1 MKDDDQY
8 SAEYEELRR
17 RLADTG
23 YICTGTVATVYRK
36 CGKSYCACA
45 TDPNS
50 RHGPYHTWTRKV
62 QGKTVTRNLTE
73 SQAACCS
80 RYIAN
85 FRKLEKL
92 LDEMKSMTAQHVE
105 GLKAHQPGA

>member
-1 MKDDDQY
+1 MKDKEQY
-8 SAEYEELRR
+8 SLEYEELRR

-45 TDPNS
+45 SDPDA

-62 QGKTVTRNLTE
+62 HGKTVTRNLSE
-73 SQAACCS
+73 AQAERCR
-80 RYIAN
+80 RYIAAY
-85 FRKLEKL
+85 RELEQIL
-92 LDEMKSMTAQHVE
+92 EEMKSMTAKHVE
-105 GLKAHQPGA
+105 VRKATSEQQ